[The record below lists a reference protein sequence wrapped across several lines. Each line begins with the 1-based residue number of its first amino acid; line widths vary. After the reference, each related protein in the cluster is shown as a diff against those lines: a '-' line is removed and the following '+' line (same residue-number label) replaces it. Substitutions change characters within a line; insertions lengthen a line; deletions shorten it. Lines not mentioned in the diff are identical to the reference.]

1 MKLNTNYLNYIADC
15 NMSEW
20 KEYKL
25 GEVCSFVKD
34 KISIRDVGAKVYIST
49 ENMLPEKGGITRASS
64 IPMDGMVTRYYPETV
79 LISNI
84 RPYFKKIW
92 FADKEGGCSNDV
104 LCFKGNDVL
113 INSKYLYYLL
123 AQDIFFDYVML
134 GSKGSK
140 MPRGDKDHIMKWK
153 VSIAPVD
160 EQKRIA
166 GVLSSLDDK
175 IDLLH
180 RENATLEA
188 LAETL
193 FRHYFIEN
201 PCRGVGSADNPDWK
215 EGKLGDY
222 VIETIGGEWGKEI
235 VEGEYDMPVR
245 CLRGADVADLN
256 DGLANRAPLRYIK
269 RSKYEKIKP
278 LNGDIILEISG
289 GTDTC
294 STGRVA
300 YINDDIKR
308 LFDYPIVFSN
318 FCRLLRVDEQHSF
331 FVYCFFRYLHKQGE
345 FFNLE
350 NGSSGIHNL
359 NYKAALYEMDWSVPT
374 DEKSVIEFNERVKP
388 YFDKINANKKQIL
401 LLSSQ
406 RDTLLPRL
414 MSDEVKVL

>member
-1 MKLNTNYLNYIADC
+1 
-15 NMSEW
+15 MSEW
-20 KEYKL
+20 KEYCL
-25 GEVCSFVKD
+25 GEICSFVKD
-34 KISIRDVGAKVYIST
+34 KISMRDVSTDVYIST
-49 ENMLPEKGGITRASS
+49 ENMLPDKGGITRASS

-153 VSIAPVD
+153 VSIPPVD

-193 FRHYFIEN
+193 FRHYFIET
-201 PCRGVGSADNPDWK
+201 PDPTWK
-215 EGKLGDY
+215 EVSLSS
-222 VIETIGGEWGKEI
+222 IATF
-235 VEGEYDMPVR
+235 
-245 CLRGADVADLN
+245 LN
-256 DGLANRAPLRYIK
+256 GLACQKYSPKDLINRLPVLKIKELSSGITKDSDWATTDVGEEYIVHCGDVVFAWSASLMVKMWDGEDCVLNQHLFKVTSNIFPKWYYYLWCKYHLQEFISIAQSHATTMGHIK
-269 RSKYEKIKP
+269 RSD
-278 LNGDIILEISG
+278 LDSAMVL
-289 GTDTC
+289 
-294 STGRVA
+294 
-300 YINDDIKR
+300 
-308 LFDYPIVFSN
+308 
-318 FCRLLRVDEQHSF
+318 
-331 FVYCFFRYLHKQGE
+331 
-345 FFNLE
+345 
-350 NGSSGIHNL
+350 
-359 NYKAALYEMDWSVPT
+359 VPT
-374 DEKSVIEFNERVKP
+374 RNEMET
-388 YFDKINANKKQIL
+388 FSKQIEPL
-401 LLSSQ
+401 LKRVEINYSQINNLSIY
-406 RDTLLPRL
+406 RDNLLPRL
-414 MSDEVKVL
+414 MSGEVKVIG

>member
-1 MKLNTNYLNYIADC
+1 M
-15 NMSEW
+15 
-20 KEYKL
+20 
-25 GEVCSFVKD
+25 
-34 KISIRDVGAKVYIST
+34 RDVGTDVYIST
-49 ENMLPEKGGITRASS
+49 ENMLPDKGGITRASS

-153 VSIAPVD
+153 VSIPPVD

-201 PCRGVGSADNPDWK
+201 PDPKWK
-215 EGKLGDY
+215 E
-222 VIETIGGEWGKEI
+222 
-235 VEGEYDMPVR
+235 MPVSYYGKVICGKTPSKKNAEYYGGVVPFIKIPDMHGKTFVFNSEDALTEKGQASQKEKTLPKGSIMVSCIATVGLVSMNAIEAQTNQQINSVVPNNEQYR
-245 CLRGADVADLN
+245 YYLYCWFKLMYDELN
-256 DGLANRAPLRYIK
+256 TMASGGTATLNLNTGDFSRIGIPLPDDDAIIRFHLQVK
-269 RSKYEKIKP
+269 PLFEKIK
-278 LNGDIILEISG
+278 
-289 GTDTC
+289 
-294 STGRVA
+294 
-300 YINDDIKR
+300 
-308 LFDYPIVFSN
+308 SN
-318 FCRLLRVDEQHSF
+318 QQQMQTLTAQRDALLQRLLS
-331 FVYCFFRYLHKQGE
+331 GE
-345 FFNLE
+345 E
-350 NGSSGIHNL
+350 NAT
-359 NYKAALYEMDWSVPT
+359 K
-374 DEKSVIEFNERVKP
+374 
-388 YFDKINANKKQIL
+388 
-401 LLSSQ
+401 
-406 RDTLLPRL
+406 
-414 MSDEVKVL
+414 

>member
-1 MKLNTNYLNYIADC
+1 
-15 NMSEW
+15 MSEW
-20 KEYKL
+20 KEYSL
-25 GEVCSFVKD
+25 GEICSFVKD
-34 KISIRDVGAKVYIST
+34 KISMRDVGTDVYIST
-49 ENMLPEKGGITRASS
+49 ENMLPDKGGITRASS

-153 VSIAPVD
+153 VSIPPVG

-193 FRHYFIEN
+193 FRHYFIEDPN
-201 PCRGVGSADNPDWK
+201 PEWK
-215 EGKLGDY
+215 EAKLGD
-222 VIETIGGEWGKEI
+222 VAKIGIGRTPPRKETKWFSTSSIDVKWISIKDMGETGVYIFNTAEYLTREAVDCFKIPIIPNNTVVLSFKMTVGRIGITSEAMLSNEAIAHFILDDNSPVSKEYLYIFLKLFKFETLGSTSSI
-235 VEGEYDMPVR
+235 VTSINSAMIKEMELIIPDKDTMRSFDKQV
-245 CLRGADVADLN
+245 C
-256 DGLANRAPLRYIK
+256 PLF
-269 RSKYEKIKP
+269 EKIKT
-278 LNGDIILEISG
+278 NQQQIIS
-289 GTDTC
+289 
-294 STGRVA
+294 
-300 YINDDIKR
+300 
-308 LFDYPIVFSN
+308 
-318 FCRLLRVDEQHSF
+318 
-331 FVYCFFRYLHKQGE
+331 
-345 FFNLE
+345 
-350 NGSSGIHNL
+350 
-359 NYKAALYEMDWSVPT
+359 
-374 DEKSVIEFNERVKP
+374 
-388 YFDKINANKKQIL
+388 
-401 LLSSQ
+401 LSSQ
-406 RDTLLPRL
+406 RDTLLPYL
-414 MSDEVKVL
+414 MYENMVK

>member
-1 MKLNTNYLNYIADC
+1 MN
-15 NMSEW
+15 EW
-20 KEYKL
+20 KEYRL
-25 GEVCSFVKD
+25 GEICSIVKD
-34 KISIRDVGAKVYIST
+34 KISMRDVSTDVYIST
-49 ENMLPEKGGITRASS
+49 ENMLPDKGGITRASS

-153 VSIAPVD
+153 VSIPPVD

-188 LAETL
+188 IAETL

-201 PCRGVGSADNPDWK
+201 PNPEWK
-215 EGKLGDY
+215 E
-222 VIETIGGEWGKEI
+222 
-235 VEGEYDMPVR
+235 MPVSYYGKVICGKTPSKKNAEYYGGVVPFIKIPDMHGKTFVFNSEDALTEKGQASQKEKTLPKGSIMVSCIATVGLVSMNAIEAQTNQQINSVVPNNEQYR
-245 CLRGADVADLN
+245 YYLYCWFKLMYDELN
-256 DGLANRAPLRYIK
+256 TMASGGTATLNLNTGDFSRIGIPLPDDDAIIRFHLQVK
-269 RSKYEKIKP
+269 PLFEKIK
-278 LNGDIILEISG
+278 
-289 GTDTC
+289 
-294 STGRVA
+294 
-300 YINDDIKR
+300 
-308 LFDYPIVFSN
+308 SN
-318 FCRLLRVDEQHSF
+318 QQQMQTL
-331 FVYCFFRYLHKQGE
+331 
-345 FFNLE
+345 
-350 NGSSGIHNL
+350 
-359 NYKAALYEMDWSVPT
+359 T
-374 DEKSVIEFNERVKP
+374 T
-388 YFDKINANKKQIL
+388 
-401 LLSSQ
+401 Q
-406 RDTLLPRL
+406 RDTILPRL
-414 MSDEVKVL
+414 MSGEVKVKGQ

>member
-1 MKLNTNYLNYIADC
+1 
-15 NMSEW
+15 MSEW
-20 KEYKL
+20 KEYSL
-25 GEVCSFVKD
+25 GEICSFVKD
-34 KISIRDVGAKVYIST
+34 KISMRDVGTDVYIST
-49 ENMLPEKGGITRASS
+49 ENMLPDKGGITRASS

-79 LISNI
+79 LFSNI

-153 VSIAPVD
+153 VSIPPVD

-188 LAETL
+188 FAETL
-193 FRHYFIEN
+193 FRHYFIEDPN
-201 PCRGVGSADNPDWK
+201 STCK

-222 VIETIGGEWGKEI
+222 VFETIGGEWGKEAP
-235 VEGEYDMPVR
+235 EEEYNMPVR

-256 DGLANRAPLRYIK
+256 DGLAQRTPLRYIK
-269 RSKYEKIKP
+269 QSKYDKIEP
-278 LNGDIILEISG
+278 HSGDIILEISG

-300 YINDDIKR
+300 YINDSVR
-308 LFDYPIVFSN
+308 QLFDYPIVFSN
-318 FCRLLRVDEQHSF
+318 FCRLLRVKEEHTY

-359 NYKAALYEMDWSVPT
+359 NYKAALYDDLGWPVPT
-374 DEKSVIEFNERVKP
+374 DKKLVIEFGEKVKP
-388 YFDKINANKKQIL
+388 YFDKINTNKKQIL
-401 LLSSQ
+401 SLSAQ
-406 RDTLLPRL
+406 RDTLLPYL
-414 MSDEVKVL
+414 MSGDVKVSE

>member
-1 MKLNTNYLNYIADC
+1 
-15 NMSEW
+15 MSEW

-25 GEVCSFVKD
+25 GEICSFVKD
-34 KISIRDVGAKVYIST
+34 KISMRDVGTDVYIST
-49 ENMLPEKGGITRASS
+49 ENMLPDKGGITRASS
-64 IPMDGMVTRYYPETV
+64 IPMDGMVTRYYPETI

-153 VSIAPVD
+153 VSIPPVD

-201 PCRGVGSADNPDWK
+201 PDPTWK
-215 EGKLGDY
+215 EMPVSYYGK
-222 VIETIGGEWGKEI
+222 VICGKTPSKKNEEYYGGEVPFIKISDMHGTTYVFNSEDSLSEKGKASQKEKTLPANSIMVSCIATVGLVSINACEAQTNQQINFI
-235 VEGEYDMPVR
+235 VPYCEQYRYYLYCWFKSIYDE
-245 CLRGADVADLN
+245 LN
-256 DGLANRAPLRYIK
+256 TMA
-269 RSKYEKIKP
+269 
-278 LNGDIILEISG
+278 SG
-289 GTDTC
+289 GTAT
-294 STGRVA
+294 
-300 YINDDIKR
+300 
-308 LFDYPIVFSN
+308 L
-318 FCRLLRVDEQHSF
+318 
-331 FVYCFFRYLHKQGE
+331 
-345 FFNLE
+345 
-350 NGSSGIHNL
+350 NL
-359 NYKAALYEMDWSVPT
+359 NTGDFSRIGITLPDDDAIK
-374 DEKSVIEFNERVKP
+374 EFHLQVKP
-388 YFDKINANKKQIL
+388 IFAKIRFNQQQMQTLTI
-401 LLSSQ
+401 Q

-414 MSDEVKVL
+414 MSGEVKIVE

>member
-1 MKLNTNYLNYIADC
+1 
-15 NMSEW
+15 MSEW

-25 GEVCSFVKD
+25 GEICSFVKD
-34 KISIRDVGAKVYIST
+34 KISMRDVGTDVYIST
-49 ENMLPEKGGITRASS
+49 ENMLPDKGGITRASS

-153 VSIAPVD
+153 VSIPPVD

-201 PCRGVGSADNPDWK
+201 PDPKWK
-215 EGKLGDY
+215 E
-222 VIETIGGEWGKEI
+222 
-235 VEGEYDMPVR
+235 MPVSYYGKVICGKTPSKKNAEYYGGVVPFIKIPDMHGKTFVFNSEDALTEKGQASQKEKTLPKGSIMVSCIATVGLVSMNAIEAQTNQQINSVVPNNEQYR
-245 CLRGADVADLN
+245 YYLYCWFKLMYDELN
-256 DGLANRAPLRYIK
+256 TMASGGTATLNLNTGDFSRIGIPLPDDDAIIRFHLQVK
-269 RSKYEKIKP
+269 PLFEKIK
-278 LNGDIILEISG
+278 
-289 GTDTC
+289 
-294 STGRVA
+294 
-300 YINDDIKR
+300 
-308 LFDYPIVFSN
+308 SN
-318 FCRLLRVDEQHSF
+318 QQQMQTLTAQRDALLQRLLS
-331 FVYCFFRYLHKQGE
+331 GE
-345 FFNLE
+345 E
-350 NGSSGIHNL
+350 NAT
-359 NYKAALYEMDWSVPT
+359 K
-374 DEKSVIEFNERVKP
+374 
-388 YFDKINANKKQIL
+388 
-401 LLSSQ
+401 
-406 RDTLLPRL
+406 
-414 MSDEVKVL
+414 